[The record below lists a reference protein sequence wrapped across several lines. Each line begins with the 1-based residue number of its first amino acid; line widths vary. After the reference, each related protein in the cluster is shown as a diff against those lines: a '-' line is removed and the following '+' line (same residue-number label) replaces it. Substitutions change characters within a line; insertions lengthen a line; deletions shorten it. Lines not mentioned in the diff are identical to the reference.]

1 MRTCVHYVHDGVLNF
16 VRNNKIFFSMICHHA
31 CHIYFVR
38 TIFMIYHIY
47 DIVRRIWRVG
57 IIMCKFK
64 NKGGVICALIKL
76 YTSMILYFIYTNR
89 IYSYII

>member
-1 MRTCVHYVHDGVLNF
+1 
-16 VRNNKIFFSMICHHA
+16 MICHHA

-38 TIFMIYHIY
+38 TIFMISY

-57 IIMCKFK
+57 IIMCVNLKIR
-64 NKGGVICALIKL
+64 VIYATKL
-76 YTSMILYFIYTNR
+76 NYMILYYIYTNR